1 MTEVTSG
8 WANLV
13 RRRDARDSV
22 FRIQL
27 SAPIFVPK
35 VADRLPPFCEELS
48 RTAQRSNR
56 RRFRGDEMKG
66 LFPTT

>member
-8 WANLV
+8 GANLV
-13 RRRDARDSV
+13 RRRHARDSV

-27 SAPIFVPK
+27 SAPIFVPRI
-35 VADRLPPFCEELS
+35 ADRLLPFFEERR
-48 RTAQRSNR
+48 RTAQRPKR

-66 LFPTT
+66 LSPTT

>member
-8 WANLV
+8 GANLV
-13 RRRDARDSV
+13 RRRHARDSV
-22 FRIQL
+22 FRMQL
-27 SAPIFVPK
+27 SAPIFDLRI
-35 VADRLPPFCEELS
+35 ADRLPPFFEELS

-66 LFPTT
+66 LSPTT